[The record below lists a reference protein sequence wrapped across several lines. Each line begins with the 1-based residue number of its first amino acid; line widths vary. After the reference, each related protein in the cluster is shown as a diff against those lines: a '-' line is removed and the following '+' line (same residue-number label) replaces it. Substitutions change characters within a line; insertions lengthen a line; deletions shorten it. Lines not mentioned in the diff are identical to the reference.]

1 MSEKTLHLTIVT
13 QERILLEKAVRSIT
27 LQTSEGEIT
36 VLPDHIPLFS
46 KLGLGELVYRWDE
59 HGAQNAEEFAIS
71 GGFLDVGPDG
81 TVTVLA
87 DHAIRAGDI
96 NMLQVEEAMQR
107 AEEAMTNKESDVQ
120 FRLAEAS
127 LKQALNELRVAQKR
141 QGSTGTPR
149 V

>member
-1 MSEKTLHLTIVT
+1 MAQKTLQLTIVT
-13 QERILLEKAVRSIT
+13 QERILLEKAVRSVT
-27 LQTSEGEIT
+27 LQTSQGEIT

-46 KLGLGELVYRWDE
+46 KLDMGELVYRWE
-59 HGAQNAEEFAIS
+59 ENGAQKSEEFAVS
-71 GGFLDVGPDG
+71 GGFLDVSPDG
-81 TVTVLA
+81 SVTVLA

-96 NMLQVEEAMQR
+96 NMLQVEEAMRR
-107 AEEAMTNKESDVQ
+107 AQEAMENKESEVQ

-141 QGSTGTPR
+141 QGSTGAPR